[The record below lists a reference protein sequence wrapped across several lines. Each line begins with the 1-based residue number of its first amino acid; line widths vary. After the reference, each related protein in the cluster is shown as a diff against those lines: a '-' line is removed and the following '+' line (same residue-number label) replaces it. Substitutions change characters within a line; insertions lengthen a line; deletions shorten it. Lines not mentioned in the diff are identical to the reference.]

1 VFRSLPEVKPPGCFS
16 AWPDYLHSFA
26 DKVGQEPRM
35 RRPRPGPRQ
44 ITEADEA
51 LLWLRWV
58 DKDIAQILW
67 VRANRKAWKGICWEH
82 GIGRATAN
90 RRHESGLAVI
100 VWRLNGKRVPSK
112 RSREFVVAK
121 AAP

>member
-1 VFRSLPEVKPPGCFS
+1 
-16 AWPDYLHSFA
+16 
-26 DKVGQEPRM
+26 M

-51 LLWLRWV
+51 LLWLRRV